1 MLEQGTTNFS
11 VNVTAF
17 SLHAAVH
24 AARPDLRCIIH
35 VHTPSVVAVSALKQG
50 LLPLSQESVVIGEVS
65 THPYLGGLLDADEK
79 DKLARNLGPIN
90 KVLLLSNQGQL
101 EIKLIVPLCFKT
113 ILILRRSLLWRNHR
127 RSLLQRT

>member
-1 MLEQGTTNFS
+1 M
-11 VNVTAF
+11 NVTAF

-35 VHTPSVVAVSALKQG
+35 VHTPAVVAVSALKHG
-50 LLPLSQESVVIGEVS
+50 LLPLSQESVVVGEVS

-90 KVLLLSNQGQL
+90 KVLLLSNQGNNQHGFPN
-101 EIKLIVPLCFKT
+101 EI
-113 ILILRRSLLWRNHR
+113 SLY
-127 RSLLQRT
+127 TFV